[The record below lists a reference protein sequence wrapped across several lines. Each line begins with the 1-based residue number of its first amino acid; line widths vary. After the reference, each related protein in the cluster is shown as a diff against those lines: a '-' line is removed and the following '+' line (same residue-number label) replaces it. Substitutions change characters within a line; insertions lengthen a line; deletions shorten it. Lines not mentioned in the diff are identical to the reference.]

1 MSPSVNRKQKQEDHK
16 HKAAWECSEL
26 SQPGLSDTLSG
37 KEGREKEIRREKK
50 EEKGKRKRE
59 RQGREEG
66 RSREAEREG
75 KWRRRE
81 DKNCVS

>member
-50 EEKGKRKRE
+50 EEKGKRKKEKGKAR
-59 RQGREEG
+59 EG
-66 RSREAEREG
+66 RRKE
-75 KWRRRE
+75 
-81 DKNCVS
+81 

>member
-1 MSPSVNRKQKQEDHK
+1 MSPSVNRKQKQDHK

-50 EEKGKRKRE
+50 EEKGKRKKEKGKAR
-59 RQGREEG
+59 EG
-66 RSREAEREG
+66 RRKE
-75 KWRRRE
+75 
-81 DKNCVS
+81 